1 MCALRYALRCIRCE
15 ERERRRFV
23 ARETEK
29 EERRASNV
37 LGFSWLALER
47 KRVELVLGQGRQRG
61 QQRKGRVLD
70 RKVVLG
76 GLVEIHFLQHLEDQ
90 DLLLKV
96 DLVVNVV
103 AVAVVDEGQVRE
115 EDASVKGGD
124 GSGVR
129 SGTRERER
137 ERERVTRAYRYGTAG
152 GVQWRMNWR

>member
-1 MCALRYALRCIRCE
+1 MRSASE
-15 ERERRRFV
+15 GDSSRER
-23 ARETEK
+23 
-29 EERRASNV
+29 EERRAPNV

-129 SGTRERER
+129 GGTRERESR
-137 ERERVTRAYRYGTAG
+137 ARVQVWHGWRRAVANELAVGCPRRAR
-152 GVQWRMNWR
+152 VHHLLELAE